1 MSAQPVRDARLHRS
15 SRVPAPPLPDIETL
29 DATHQS
35 MLDMLKA
42 LSRLLDRLEV
52 EGIGPEARASAR
64 EICAFFDGH
73 ARQHHAAE
81 EAHVFPAL
89 LRDADAELVQ
99 HIQRLQQD
107 HGWLEEDWIELEP
120 QLKAVSEGYSW
131 YNLDELRAGVNV
143 FTALSQDHIALEES
157 LIYPLARKLDVPP
170 TGR

>member
-1 MSAQPVRDARLHRS
+1 MSAQPVRNARPPRPA
-15 SRVPAPPLPDIETL
+15 RDPAPPLPAMDAL
-29 DATHQS
+29 DQTHHR
-35 MLDMLKA
+35 MLEALKD
-42 LSRLLDRLEV
+42 LGHLLDQLELD
-52 EGIGPEARASAR
+52 GISPEARDSAR
-64 EICAFFDGH
+64 KICSFFDDH

-89 LRDADAELVQ
+89 LRDADAALAQ

-143 FTALSQDHIALEES
+143 FTALSHDHIALEES
-157 LIYPLARKLDVPP
+157 LIYPLARKREIPLD
-170 TGR
+170 R